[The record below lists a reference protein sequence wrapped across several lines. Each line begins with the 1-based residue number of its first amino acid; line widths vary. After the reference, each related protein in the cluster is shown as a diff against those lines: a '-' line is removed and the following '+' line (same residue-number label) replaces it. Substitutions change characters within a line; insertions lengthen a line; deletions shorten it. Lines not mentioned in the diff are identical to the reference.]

1 MGLQW
6 KNWHCLYSACFN
18 SKYINVC
25 FAAALNSV
33 LTTKGQTHV
42 CYTPD
47 FTLSSWKGTLTDEC
61 GSAINIGTVVPNR
74 KHQER
79 SRSALFCFSEIH
91 VLLQQKCTFLWV
103 EFGVWMHWHLFILVG
118 CTLGH
123 ISVTLVAHMS
133 CRDYEFESWSIIT
146 YTRWYWFL
154 YGNLIMNPQHWCLPC
169 TCSYVYHTCAGNHEK
184 NAAAENEDPVT
195 HTVHP
200 GCSSPASAAVWNV
213 YVHLPL
219 AHLLCL
225 PCVQWCLGVVPDHVL
240 WKKTVSNKGK
250 VIYIRKT
257 TLKPPVY
264 HFRQEGAVQ
273 WQPFW

>member
-1 MGLQW
+1 M
-6 KNWHCLYSACFN
+6 
-18 SKYINVC
+18 
-25 FAAALNSV
+25 SV
-33 LTTKGQTHV
+33 LQQLWTQCWQQKVKHMFVTHQTLHWV
-42 CYTPD
+42 LGREHLQMNVEV
-47 FTLSSWKGTLTDEC
+47 LSILGLSCPTENIKKEADPLYFVSRKSMFSWK
-61 GSAINIGTVVPNR
+61 
-74 KHQER
+74 
-79 SRSALFCFSEIH
+79 
-91 VLLQQKCTFLWV
+91 QKCTFLWV
-103 EFGVWMHWHLFILVG
+103 EFGAWMHWHLFILVG